1 MERDEFEPI
10 SKAEE
15 ERMPVKDDSHHA
27 AGMKGNEFF
36 YSREMGG
43 GRKAEFQNRL
53 QSLLLRRFYK
63 RESSLLSLAQRKDQ
77 ITLTAK

>member
-1 MERDEFEPI
+1 MGKAGALERDEFEPI

-43 GRKAEFQNRL
+43 GRKAEF
-53 QSLLLRRFYK
+53 
-63 RESSLLSLAQRKDQ
+63 
-77 ITLTAK
+77 